1 MLDVQAPSKALTEVP
16 NLSKDEICFN
26 LSPSISIQISTT
38 IGSQLLSAPDLKQS
52 SSLGQT
58 PVRWVWV
65 EEAMLHRSSVE
76 VVGSRTGE
84 ILDLS
89 ACHAR

>member
-52 SSLGQT
+52 SSLG
-58 PVRWVWV
+58 
-65 EEAMLHRSSVE
+65 
-76 VVGSRTGE
+76 
-84 ILDLS
+84 
-89 ACHAR
+89 